1 MSFLVLWLSKLV
13 YCPFSSF
20 CPQQSND
27 ILVSCAQICLA
38 HFQFLI
44 FSPRFPPFS
53 ILPPPL
59 LLFLFSFLSL
69 HSFSSF
75 LSSSFYFPPSSLS
88 LPPFFLHLP
97 SPSSSSMFS
106 KGGLG
111 RAFDSAAKD
120 ISKSISYNPLVI
132 VQIWY
137 IYLITTA
144 WRREERRRGRRGE
157 REREKERVVALW
169 KIVVIL
175 SCQMILPC
183 VQNFTFVYS

>member
-1 MSFLVLWLSKLV
+1 MKMSFLVLWLSKLV

-38 HFQFLI
+38 HFHFLI

-53 ILPPPL
+53 ILPPL
-59 LLFLFSFLSL
+59 LPLFLFSFLSL
-69 HSFSSF
+69 YSFSSF
-75 LSSSFYFPPSSLS
+75 LSSSFSFPPSSLS

-137 IYLITTA
+137 IYLNHNSV
-144 WRREERRRGRRGE
+144 EERGEKEGEERGEKEGEERGE
-157 REREKERVVALW
+157 RERERKGWWLCGRL
-169 KIVVIL
+169 L
-175 SCQMILPC
+175 L
-183 VQNFTFVYS
+183 F